1 MPITNTMIDQEYYA
15 HCHKLIKAL
24 LGHYGQQFFIG
35 KRILDLGAHKGV
47 IAGALQRLGSNVV
60 CVDARQEHLDHLIA
74 QFPGLQTV
82 RANLEYEFPFENEK
96 FDLVLSLGILG
107 HIKNWDRHIHNILSV
122 SENIVLETEV
132 LDSGNS
138 SLELEIYEDRNVKDL
153 SFSGEASIVS
163 VAAIQKQLKD
173 EGVSFKRLD
182 KKYLNSAGFIYDWRE
197 TNTNSERTGQ
207 RRLWII
213 RQNTILKRIFE
224 STRQVKEYK
233 PNMPFVKPQSSTSIY
248 TTPANEIRRSPEI
261 RKIFGPTKKQLP
273 GSSIHTIG
281 AKYFTDIKTAKI
293 AVVINGHLR
302 TFEKTYKSFVKNIL
316 YDNTNNVDV
325 FIHTWETL
333 GAQPS
338 RGREHDIGYDTISTK
353 SKTSEIENIFRPKT
367 IIIDSY
373 DIKNI
378 ILDYTKMA
386 KLTQAEYKG
395 FYGDN
400 LNDYCSMLYSMNQ
413 SIMLMNNYEKINNI
427 KYDIVIKYRPDILSV
442 QKVDIT
448 NYAYT
453 DNVVYTPNI
462 ATYYT
467 NGMNDQMAIGNGEVM
482 KSYMSIYTKIIQYL
496 NGHVINPLRPETL
509 MRYHLT
515 KNNIHIT
522 PINWTYY
529 ILRCTGGYLVPQGA
543 NMALKDDVRK
553 IMPFI

>member
-248 TTPANEIRRSPEI
+248 APPANEIRRSPEI
-261 RKIFGPTKKQLP
+261 RKILGPTKKQSF
-273 GSSIHTIG
+273 GSSPIYLAGSRH
-281 AKYFTDIKTAKI
+281 FTDINNAKI
-293 AVVINGHLR
+293 AVIISGHLR
-302 TFEKTYKSFVKNIL
+302 TFEKTYKSFVKQIL
-316 YDNTNNVDV
+316 GGNEKLADV
-325 FIHTWETL
+325 FIHTWEIMD
-333 GAQPS
+333 GAK
-338 RGREHDIGYDTISTK
+338 GHGTE
-353 SKTSEIENIFRPKT
+353 ENIPNVITQSKFDVIQTILKPKK
-367 IIIDSY
+367 IIIQNDSVKK
-373 DIKNI
+373 DIQN
-378 ILDYTKMA
+378 YVA
-386 KLTQAEYKG
+386 KVNLTNDERGG
-395 FYGDN
+395 FYGGH
-400 LNDYCSMLYSMNQ
+400 LLEYCSMLYSMKNAFALFEQ
-413 SIMLMNNYEKINNI
+413 YQIENHKT
-427 KYDIVIKYRPDILSV
+427 YDIV
-442 QKVDIT
+442 
-448 NYAYT
+448 
-453 DNVVYTPNI
+453 
-462 ATYYT
+462 
-467 NGMNDQMAIGNGEVM
+467 
-482 KSYMSIYTKIIQYL
+482 
-496 NGHVINPLRPETL
+496 
-509 MRYHLT
+509 
-515 KNNIHIT
+515 
-522 PINWTYY
+522 
-529 ILRCTGGYLVPQGA
+529 
-543 NMALKDDVRK
+543 
-553 IMPFI
+553 